1 MSRSEV
7 RALTEKHRKAQLA
20 VRAATL
26 RDLLK
31 LWPAFSIN
39 DISGSWPAFEEAV
52 LLLIQARSKTSGGL
66 ASVYYRDLRRTLEV
80 GGKATP
86 RLVLPD
92 TDSIVT
98 GLRVVGPANAGKQ
111 LALGRQVQ
119 KVAANTLVNISGQT
133 TRHVLNAGRKTVDA
147 SVMADTKAVGWSR
160 VTSGNACAYCSD
172 LAAQGTIYKSE
183 SIDFTAHDH
192 CSCFPEPAFK

>member
-1 MSRSEV
+1 MSRSQA
-7 RALTEKHRKAQLA
+7 RGLTEKHRRAQLA
-20 VRAATL
+20 VRAATIK
-26 RDLLK
+26 DLLK
-31 LWPAFSIN
+31 LWPAFNIN

-52 LLLIQARSKTSGGL
+52 LLLVQARSKTSGGL

-86 RLVLPD
+86 RVVLPD
-92 TDSIVT
+92 VDSIIA

-111 LALGRQVQ
+111 LALGRQVE
-119 KVAANTLVNISGQT
+119 KVAANTLVNLSGQT

-147 SVMADTKAVGWSR
+147 SVMADSRAVGWRR
-160 VTSGNACAYCSD
+160 VTSGKACDFCSM
-172 LAAQGTIYKSE
+172 LAGRGTVYKSE
-183 SIDFTAHDH
+183 TVDFSAHDH